1 VGFHGAPLS
10 ATYAATKGF
19 VQSFAEGLGAEL
31 RPRGVS
37 VLSVAPGPIATGF
50 ASRAGMQ
57 MSMSQRPE
65 TVARSALAALGR
77 RGTVRPGFLSKFLG
91 WSLAMLPRWGRV
103 RVTGLIMKGM
113 VDAEARADR
122 ATAAVR
128 T

>member
-1 VGFHGAPLS
+1 M
-10 ATYAATKGF
+10 
-19 VQSFAEGLGAEL
+19 
-31 RPRGVS
+31 R
-37 VLSVAPGPIATGF
+37 
-50 ASRAGMQ
+50 

-65 TVARSALAALGR
+65 GVARGALSALGR

-122 ATAAVR
+122 APVAAR
-128 T
+128 A